1 MAQYFLGVDNGGTV
15 TKAALF
21 DQNGR
26 EVASAS
32 ENTPVLTPQKG
43 YFERDMLQ
51 LWQITARTISRA
63 IVKAGVDSAD
73 IAGVGCTGHGK
84 GLYLWG
90 KENGPIYN
98 AVASTDHR
106 AMEIVERWRKDGTAL
121 KAREKTLQ
129 NVIECQPAALLAWLK
144 EKEPEVYSNI
154 KWVFEAKDYIRFML
168 TNQANAEETDYSGTS
183 LMNLVTRSF
192 DIELL
197 KLWGLEEMM
206 DCLPKLKRS
215 YENCG
220 YITAEA
226 AEITGLKEG
235 TPVCGGMFDIDACA
249 IAMDVSSPEKLCA
262 ITGTW
267 SINEYISEKPVPAD
281 GSTLNS
287 LFCIPGYYLIEE
299 SSPTS
304 AGNLEWVI
312 DNFFKEERD
321 AASVCGEP
329 VYDYIN
335 QAVKSAP
342 VSDII
347 FLPFLYG
354 TNYPGCNGACFAGIT
369 GDASRADIVRAVYEG
384 VAFSHLS
391 HIEKLLDRRERPE
404 AVRIAGGVVNSEVWL
419 QIFADII
426 GIPLEVVNTKELGA
440 LGCAMAAAVCAGQ
453 YKDYADAAGHMVKVK
468 AVIQPELQ
476 MHKIYMEK
484 YRRYK
489 ALANFYSQIK

>member
-1 MAQYFLGVDNGGTV
+1 M
-15 TKAALF
+15 
-21 DQNGR
+21 
-26 EVASAS
+26 ASAS

-287 LFCIPGYYLIEE
+287 LFCISGLLF
-299 SSPTS
+299 
-304 AGNLEWVI
+304 N
-312 DNFFKEERD
+312 R
-321 AASVCGEP
+321 GEQP
-329 VYDYIN
+329 YFRG
-335 QAVKSAP
+335 QS
-342 VSDII
+342 
-347 FLPFLYG
+347 G
-354 TNYPGCNGACFAGIT
+354 M
-369 GDASRADIVRAVYEG
+369 GDR
-384 VAFSHLS
+384 
-391 HIEKLLDRRERPE
+391 
-404 AVRIAGGVVNSEVWL
+404 
-419 QIFADII
+419 
-426 GIPLEVVNTKELGA
+426 
-440 LGCAMAAAVCAGQ
+440 
-453 YKDYADAAGHMVKVK
+453 
-468 AVIQPELQ
+468 
-476 MHKIYMEK
+476 
-484 YRRYK
+484 
-489 ALANFYSQIK
+489 